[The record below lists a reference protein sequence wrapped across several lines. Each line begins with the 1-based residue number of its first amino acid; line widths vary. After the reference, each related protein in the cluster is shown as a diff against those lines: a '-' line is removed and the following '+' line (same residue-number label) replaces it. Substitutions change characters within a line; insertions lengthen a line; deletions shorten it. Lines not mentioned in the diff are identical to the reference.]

1 MSHEL
6 RLMCIL
12 AHPDDESLGT
22 GGILARYAAE
32 GVATFLVT
40 ATRGERG
47 WQGNAADYPG
57 SHALGRMRE
66 AELRAAAQVLG
77 LREVVFLDYQDG
89 ELDRAN
95 PAEAIGQL
103 VAHVRRVR
111 PDVVVTFDP
120 TGVYGH
126 PDHIAISQFATA
138 AIVASADPSYA
149 GPPALPPHR
158 VAKLYY
164 LAPSRNLLAAYQEAF
179 GDLVMLVDG
188 TERRAAG
195 WDTWAITTRVD
206 TTAYWQQVWQAVSC
220 HRTQLPAYQMLR
232 DLPDEHQHHLW
243 GTQTFYRAF
252 SLVNGGRTIERDLF
266 EGLRRPTDADT

>member
-1 MSHEL
+1 
-6 RLMCIL
+6 MCIL

-47 WQGNAADYPG
+47 WQGNAAAYPR

-77 LREVVFLDYQDG
+77 LREVVFLDYQAG

-103 VAHVRRVR
+103 VAQLRRVR

-120 TGVYGH
+120 T
-126 PDHIAISQFATA
+126 
-138 AIVASADPSYA
+138 
-149 GPPALPPHR
+149 
-158 VAKLYY
+158 
-164 LAPSRNLLAAYQEAF
+164 
-179 GDLVMLVDG
+179 
-188 TERRAAG
+188 
-195 WDTWAITTRVD
+195 
-206 TTAYWQQVWQAVSC
+206 
-220 HRTQLPAYQMLR
+220 
-232 DLPDEHQHHLW
+232 
-243 GTQTFYRAF
+243 
-252 SLVNGGRTIERDLF
+252 
-266 EGLRRPTDADT
+266 